1 MLDAEHILVLG
12 RTGFGKTIFVR
23 RHCFNAADVACSFV
37 LDWNNRFC
45 FDWHGRPLPLPKS
58 YSYSQLN
65 ANLHTGWGIY
75 DPSREFP
82 GVILDK
88 KLQMAALKHFCRYVR
103 AASKGGPGRKLVC
116 IAEVWNFCTEDSIP
130 PEMAVLAQ
138 DGRGDRI
145 SFVFDTQRPELLN
158 GSLVGAATE
167 VVAFRLDEKHAKRAV
182 GGMMGHDPEQI
193 CRLDKGQF
201 VSRHL
206 DGRSVIGRLF

>member
-12 RTGFGKTIFVR
+12 RTGYGKTIFVR
-23 RHCFNAADVACSFV
+23 RHCLNAADVACSFV
-37 LDWNNRFC
+37 FDWNDRFTY
-45 FDWHGRPLPLPKS
+45 DWNGRKLPLPTS

-65 ANLHTGWGIY
+65 ASLATGWAIY
-75 DPSREFP
+75 NPAREFP

-88 KLQMAALKHFCRYVR
+88 KLQLAALKHFCRYVR
-103 AASKGGPGRKLVC
+103 AAAKGGGGRKLVC

-130 PEMAVLAQ
+130 AEMAVLAQ

-167 VVAFRLDEKHAKRAV
+167 IVSFRLDEKHALRAV
-182 GGMMGHDPEQI
+182 SRMMGHDPVQI
-193 CRLDKGQF
+193 NGQDKGQF

-206 DGRSVIGRLF
+206 SGSSVSGKLF